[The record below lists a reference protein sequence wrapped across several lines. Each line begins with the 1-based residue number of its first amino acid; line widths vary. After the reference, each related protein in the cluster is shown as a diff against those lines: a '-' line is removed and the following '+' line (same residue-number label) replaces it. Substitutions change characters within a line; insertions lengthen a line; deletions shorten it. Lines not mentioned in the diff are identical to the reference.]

1 MFGKNIKKIRSVH
14 GMSQQEF
21 AELFDLKRAT
31 LGAYEEDRSN
41 PKLETVMKIANH
53 FSIGLEELLT
63 KELTVNKLLR
73 FNEAITTGEKR
84 KEQALVEGIG
94 CVVENGAADFVTGFN
109 SANKISNTGIANIYI
124 PNVSGEDKL
133 ALVIDDL
140 TMSGGASGFL
150 PKDMVIGQEVS
161 LAEMESTNR
170 ELVIAVTASQLYF
183 RKMSYQGDMVVL
195 KANHPGVE
203 PTALSAKEI
212 KGLWRII
219 HVFRYTMPTGENEL
233 EQRLAQ
239 LENTIASLR
248 QRPGW

>member
-1 MFGKNIKKIRSVH
+1 MFGKNLKKIRSVH

-21 AELFDLKRAT
+21 AELFDLKRGT

-41 PKLETVMKIANH
+41 PKLETVMKIAKH
-53 FSIGLEELLT
+53 FSIAVEDLLT

-73 FNEAITTGEKR
+73 FNEAITTGKVTEHESSFTGIPCITEAKADDFIAGYTDANNIS
-84 KEQALVEGIG
+84 KIKLPLIYLPNVEGDDKIALV
-94 CVVENGAADFVTGFN
+94 VN
-109 SANKISNTGIANIYI
+109 
-124 PNVSGEDKL
+124 
-133 ALVIDDL
+133 DL

-150 PKDMVIGQEVS
+150 PKDMIIGQNVP
-161 LAEMESTNR
+161 LNDIATTNR
-170 ELVIAVTASQLYF
+170 ELVVVVTESALLL
-183 RKMSYQGDMVVL
+183 RKMSYQGDKVVL

-203 PTALSAKEI
+203 PVALNTAEV
-212 KGLWRII
+212 KGIWKVV